1 MNISWIEPN
10 SLAASPLP
18 YNADAVR
25 SLHTQGIRAILT
37 LTERPLTAQKGITA
51 ELLNE
56 LMVTPFHIPIDDYQ
70 APTLE
75 QTTEAL
81 RFIDAMQ
88 ALSKPV
94 LVHCIAGQGRTGTIL
109 HAYYLN
115 KGLSLIDAQKQVVEK
130 RQICVFK
137 DLSYEQQSF
146 LHEYATNGRT
156 IHL

>member
-10 SLAASPLP
+10 CLAASPLP
-18 YNADAVR
+18 YNADDVR
-25 SLHTQGIRAILT
+25 SLHAQGIRAILT
-37 LTERPLTAQKGITA
+37 LTERPLTAQKGITS

-56 LMVTPFHIPIDDYQ
+56 LMVTPLHIPIDDYQ
-70 APTLE
+70 APNLE

-88 ALSKPV
+88 AQSKPV
-94 LVHCIAGQGRTGTIL
+94 LVHCMAGQGRTGTIL

-115 KGLSLIDAQKQVVEK
+115 KGLSLVDAQKQVVEK
-130 RQICVFK
+130 RPICVFK
-137 DLSYEQQSF
+137 DLSYEQQVF
-146 LHEYATNGRT
+146 LHEYAANGRT